1 MTAQGVTGEVMVAG
15 LARQDKY
22 WEIMKIMKLQS
33 FYLLVEGKEVNVDV
47 TGQGEVVG

>member
-1 MTAQGVTGEVMVAG
+1 MTAQGVTGEVMDAG
-15 LARQDKY
+15 IARQDKY
-22 WEIMKIMKLQS
+22 WEIMKRQS